1 MSDYDIVV
9 DSEESYNSVVYD
21 VGIEPEKEYTLNVG
35 YQIPAKA
42 VQYTNLLLDNIS
54 SFFNGTDQ
62 IFPLT
67 VNGEPYFPINEQQL
81 IVSINDVVLNP
92 GVDYSISES
101 IIYFTN
107 PPSFGSE
114 FFGVA
119 LVTTADLTRT
129 INVVLDNGSFDI
141 RPGTTGY
148 LNIDVTGTIE
158 SWILVSDTVGSIVI
172 DVRKTRYDMFPNGF
186 VSIVGSEY
194 PILTDN
200 NKNRDEDLKTWD
212 TKIKP
217 GDILDFNVLSCTGI
231 QKCSIFLR
239 LQL

>member
-1 MSDYDIVV
+1 MSNFIVTV
-9 DSEESYNSVVYD
+9 DETNFHDVKIDTKVSGFNLGVNYEIPTKSTQYNNF
-21 VGIEPEKEYTLNVG
+21 K
-35 YQIPAKA
+35 
-42 VQYTNLLLDNIS
+42 LDDIS
-54 SFFNGTDQ
+54 SLFDGNTQ
-62 IFPLT
+62 LFPLT
-67 VNGEPYFPINEQQL
+67 VNGEPYFPLNEQQL
-81 IVSINDVVLNP
+81 IISIDDIILNP
-92 GVDYSISES
+92 GVDYQISGS
-101 IIYFTN
+101 NIYFIN
-107 PPSFGSE
+107 PPNIDQV
-114 FFGVA
+114 FFGIA
-119 LVTTADLTRT
+119 LATTADLTRT

-200 NKNRDEDLKTWD
+200 NKNRDEDLHTWD